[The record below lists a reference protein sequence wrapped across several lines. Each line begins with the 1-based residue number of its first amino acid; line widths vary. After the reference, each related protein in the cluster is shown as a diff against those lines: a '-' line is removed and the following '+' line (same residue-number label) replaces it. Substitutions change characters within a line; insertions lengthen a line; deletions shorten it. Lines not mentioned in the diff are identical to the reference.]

1 MTRPASVADW
11 LRWQESLHPR
21 PIDMGLARVHEV
33 LGRLGL
39 QPPAGR
45 VITVGGTNGK
55 GSTITLLH
63 DCLCAAGGKPGLYT
77 SPHLVRY
84 NERIRIADQPVAD
97 AALVRAFER
106 VEAARNSVPLTYFE
120 FGTLAAF
127 VSFAEAGCD
136 TWLLEV
142 GLGGRLDA
150 VNVLDADLA
159 LITTIG
165 LDHQEWLGNSLEAIA
180 GEKAGI
186 LRGGKVALYG
196 DAPVPG
202 AIRARAD
209 SLGADLRTFGSD
221 FGCAR
226 DGDAGVWEWHG
237 HGHGHGHGHAHVEG
251 QRLDGLRAPAHWTA
265 AQFRNATLALAAL
278 ARLTPTVPL
287 SAAFL
292 NPVLLRSSPPG
303 RFQVVLR
310 EHEWILDVA
319 HNPQA
324 AAVLREQ
331 LDTLA
336 SPPGGLGEVTV
347 VTALLAD
354 KAITEFVAELVPAA
368 GRWIVSGVDDPRAS
382 SEARMREAMR
392 AAGAHDVTWV
402 PAPAGAF
409 DRARQVTASGGRI
422 VVCGS
427 FRIVAPALQWLGLY

>member
-1 MTRPASVADW
+1 MTRPVSVADW
-11 LRWQESLHPR
+11 LRWQESLHPL
-21 PIDMGLARVHEV
+21 PIDMGLARVHDV

-63 DCLCAAGGKPGLYT
+63 DCLRAAGENPGLFT
-77 SPHLVRY
+77 SPHLVHY
-84 NERIRIADQPVAD
+84 NERIRIAGHPVAD

-106 VEAARNSVPLTYFE
+106 VEAARGPVPLTYFE
-120 FGTLAAF
+120 FGTLAAL
-127 VSFAEAGCD
+127 VSFAEASCD

-150 VNVLDADLA
+150 VNALDADLA

-165 LDHQEWLGNSLEAIA
+165 LDHQEWLGNSVEEIA

-186 LRGGKVALYG
+186 LRGGKPAFYG
-196 DAPVPG
+196 DTPIPE
-202 AIRARAD
+202 AIRVRAE
-209 SLGADLRTFGSD
+209 SLGADLKIYGRD
-221 FGCAR
+221 FSYVR
-226 DGDAGVWEWHG
+226 DGAAGCWQWQCPGDRKAEC
-237 HGHGHGHGHAHVEG
+237 
-251 QRLDGLRAPAHWTA
+251 LDGLSAPGHWTA

-278 ARLTPTVPL
+278 NALTLTVPL
-287 SAAFL
+287 TAAFL

-303 RFQVVLR
+303 RFQVVRR

-324 AAVLREQ
+324 AAVLRAQ
-331 LDTLA
+331 LSTLA
-336 SPPGGLGEVTV
+336 PPPGGLREVTV
-347 VTALLAD
+347 VTALLSD
-354 KAITEFVAELVPAA
+354 KAIAEFVSELLPVA

-382 SEARMREAMR
+382 SERRMLEAMREA
-392 AAGAHDVTWV
+392 GADDVTWM
-402 PAPAGAF
+402 PAPESAF
-409 DRARQVTASGGRI
+409 ERARQVTLPGGRI